1 MLLGIAWRPFFRSLQ
16 FLQSGAVAARL
27 AHNQKV
33 GGAIPSSAPNFLRHL
48 ESALRR

>member
-1 MLLGIAWRPFFRSLQ
+1 MLWVSVASFSFFQ

-33 GGAIPSSAPNFLRHL
+33 GGAIPSSAPNFLRRL
-48 ESALRR
+48 DSALRR